1 MNRPNLERIT
11 EEGYKPI
18 MDKDKI
24 KTYAGYEAY
33 ERKTMRLLYCR
44 ANDKVIATY
53 DVREENNKED

>member
-11 EEGYKPI
+11 KEGYTPI
-18 MDKDKI
+18 MDKHKI

-44 ANDKVIATY
+44 ANDRVIAIY
-53 DVREENNKED
+53 DTKD